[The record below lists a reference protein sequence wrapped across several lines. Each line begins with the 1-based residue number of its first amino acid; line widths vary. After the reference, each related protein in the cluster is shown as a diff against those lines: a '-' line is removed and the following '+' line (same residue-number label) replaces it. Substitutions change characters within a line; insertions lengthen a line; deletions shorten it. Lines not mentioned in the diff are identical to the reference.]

1 MESWELRIQLQQVP
15 LMASYLLQQSKNQFD
30 YRSGSVS
37 LPIMFRVPELWDI
50 IQADQ
55 KISQT
60 IKFAWLWFKGVC
72 RSAMDQPITPTAQW
86 ASSASL
92 LVGNRSALDD
102 NSSDEELLD
111 LSVFLR
117 FASNRRVNDTAYY
130 SLICAYSLLIIM
142 GAAGNLLVVYAVVR
156 QPAMRTV
163 RNVFI
168 INLAV
173 SDLLLC
179 VVTMPLTLME
189 VLSNTWQLGN
199 TPFLC
204 QMVGGMQAVSIFV
217 STMSIAAIAVDRYQL
232 IVNPTESSFERAG
245 ALTTLI
251 AIWVLR
257 WEET

>member
-1 MESWELRIQLQQVP
+1 
-15 LMASYLLQQSKNQFD
+15 
-30 YRSGSVS
+30 
-37 LPIMFRVPELWDI
+37 
-50 IQADQ
+50 
-55 KISQT
+55 
-60 IKFAWLWFKGVC
+60 
-72 RSAMDQPITPTAQW
+72 
-86 ASSASL
+86 
-92 LVGNRSALDD
+92 
-102 NSSDEELLD
+102 
-111 LSVFLR
+111 
-117 FASNRRVNDTAYY
+117 
-130 SLICAYSLLIIM
+130 M

-257 WEET
+257 